1 MSAAYSQ
8 SGSIWHRARRMA
20 SAGQSTSPPEIAPIS
35 AAEGLHVAR
44 QALAVASL
52 AGLTICAWVI
62 VTGAAYRPNRLVP
75 ARQGGFPDWLR
86 GPLGELGGLLPYSDW
101 AGWMVAML
109 AFWLVALLTVP
120 VLRAAWAIGF
130 VAVLHLLFFLGP
142 PLISADVFGY
152 IDWARMGALH
162 DLNPYASDSGAVVT
176 DAVYRYVGWDNFAS
190 PYGPLF
196 TLFTYALVPLGVPGA
211 LWALKLT
218 VVASSLG
225 CVTLAWA
232 CARELGRD
240 GRLGLI
246 AYGLN
251 PAVLVYAVGG
261 AHNDVLMMLGV
272 LAGVW
277 LVLRRREQ
285 AGAVAVS
292 LAVAI
297 KASAGLMVPFLILGA
312 RRRLA
317 TLVAALA
324 TGALVLVVALAVFG
338 SHALD
343 FVNVLG
349 SQQGLDS
356 GTSVIAQLGAIFGWS
371 GNPTGARTV
380 ASVVFVVTVLGLVWR
395 TWRDPETWLDS
406 GAWATVALLV
416 CTSWF
421 LAWYIVWLAPL
432 AALGRSRWL
441 LAAAAGLTVFVIL
454 ARVVP
459 YL

>member
-1 MSAAYSQ
+1 MTQ
-8 SGSIWHRARRMA
+8 D
-20 SAGQSTSPPEIAPIS
+20 STSTQPAERNPRALSGEEIALL
-35 AAEGLHVAR
+35 GR
-44 QALAVASL
+44 QALALLTL
-52 AGLTICAWVI
+52 AGLTLGAWVI
-62 VTGAAYRPNRLVP
+62 VTGAAYRPTRLVP
-75 ARQGGFPDWLR
+75 ARQGGFPEWLR
-86 GPLGELGGLLPYSDW
+86 GPLGDLGGVLTYRDF

-109 AFWLVALLTVP
+109 VLWVVALLTVP
-120 VLRAAWAIGF
+120 ALKARWAVGF
-130 VAVLHLLFFLGP
+130 VVVLHLLFFLGP

-162 DLNPYASDSGAVVT
+162 DLNPYATDSGAVVT
-176 DAVYRYVGWDNFAS
+176 DAVYRYVGWDNFTS

-196 TLFTYALVPLGVPGA
+196 TLFTYALVPLGVPGT
-211 LWALKLT
+211 LWALKLA
-218 VVASSLG
+218 VLASSLG
-225 CVTLAWA
+225 CVALAWA

-240 GRLGLI
+240 GRLGLVL
-246 AYGLN
+246 YGLN

-272 LAGVW
+272 LTGVW

-312 RRRLA
+312 RRRLP
-317 TLVAALA
+317 ALA
-324 TGALVLVVALAVFG
+324 AAVGTGAAVLAVALAIFG
-338 SHALD
+338 THALD

-356 GTSVIAQLGAIFGWS
+356 GTSVIAQLGAVLGWT
-371 GNPTGARTV
+371 GNPTGARAV
-380 ASVVFVVTVLGLVWR
+380 ASVLFVAAVLGLLWR

-406 GAWATVALLV
+406 GAWSMVALLV

-421 LAWYIVWLAPL
+421 LAWYIVWLTPL

-441 LAAAAGLTVFVIL
+441 IVAAAGLTAFVIL